1 MIGKVIV
8 ELSKVESTTFFIIFI
23 LIDIICRSDIVNIA
37 CGEANASDFIS
48 SPAQGLV
55 SPVVLRCSPGLRF

>member
-1 MIGKVIV
+1 M
-8 ELSKVESTTFFIIFI
+8 ESTTFFIIFI
-23 LIDIICRSDIVNIA
+23 LIGIICRSDIVNIA